1 LRKINSLAGQT
12 GQNAVFTALP
22 SLTGGKGNA
31 GTDMEAV
38 DETPDHRRLWSRFW
52 QSASGLWRGR
62 SAWLAWTL
70 SGSLV
75 ATVLC
80 QLYVQYQL
88 NYWNRD
94 FFDALERRDA
104 HGLRLAVLM
113 FVPLAGASTA
123 LAIFSVWGRMTT
135 QRKWRE
141 WLTTHV
147 IGYWLEDDRY
157 RRLAQL
163 AGEPRIPEYRIAEDA
178 RVATDAP
185 IDFALGLLQSLLTA
199 SVFIQ
204 VLWSVGGDITV
215 AAFGMRIWIPG
226 YLVVSVVVYSGI
238 VTGAMMVVGRA
249 LTTVVQRKNQ
259 SEAELI
265 TAAHMLRELGEAAA
279 PARRDVKERDA
290 LWAALRSVLA
300 QWLKLCWQLMGT
312 TLVSHANF
320 LLAPVMGLM
329 LCAPKFL
336 AGTMTLGELTQAAA
350 AFTLVQSAF
359 NWLVD
364 NYQRVAD
371 WLSSVDRVALL
382 LIAIDE
388 FNHSAHAAG
397 SGESGLAERAVEQ
410 A

>member
-1 LRKINSLAGQT
+1 MPMRGLPTVSGGMGQCR
-12 GQNAVFTALP
+12 
-22 SLTGGKGNA
+22 
-31 GTDMEAV
+31 TDMEAL
-38 DETPDHRRLWSRFW
+38 DDIPDHRRLWSRFW
-52 QSASGLWRGR
+52 QSASGFWRGR
-62 SAWLAWTL
+62 TAWRAWMLTC
-70 SGSLV
+70 SLV
-75 ATVLC
+75 TTVLC

-94 FFDALERRDA
+94 FFNALERRDA
-104 HGLRLAVLM
+104 LGLRLAVLLL
-113 FVPLAGASTA
+113 VPLAGASTA

-135 QRKWRE
+135 QRKWRA

-147 IGYWLEDDRY
+147 IGYWLEDDHY

-185 IDFALGLLQSLLTA
+185 IDFALGLLQALSTA
-199 SVFIQ
+199 IVFIQ
-204 VLWSVGGDITV
+204 VLWSVGGDITIAV
-215 AAFGMRIWIPG
+215 FGMRIWIPG

-238 VTGAMMVVGRA
+238 VTGAMMVVGHA
-249 LTTVVQRKNQ
+249 LTTVIQRKNQ

-265 TAAHMLRELGEAAA
+265 TAAHALRELGESAA
-279 PARRDVKERDA
+279 PPPPAGNAREA
-290 LWAALRSVLA
+290 LWAALRNVLA

-350 AFTLVQSAF
+350 AFTLVQGAF

-371 WLSSVDRVALL
+371 WLSSVDRVASL

-388 FNHSAHAAG
+388 FNHSERAAG
-397 SGESGLAERAVEQ
+397 SGESGLAESAVEQ
-410 A
+410 V